1 MALASSVWMFAGSP
15 QAFLGVASAQ
25 EFLFLLIDILPAYA
39 RQLRGE
45 LAQTLV
51 ELSSFVAGPFT
62 NSGVR
67 VSRSKRRGVISLQ
80 HSFRLERILLMAR
93 GWR

>member
-25 EFLFLLIDILPAYA
+25 ESLFLLIDILPAYA

-51 ELSSFVAGPFT
+51 ELSSFVAGLLQIREFAFQEAKDVESSVCSIHLAS
-62 NSGVR
+62 SG
-67 VSRSKRRGVISLQ
+67 
-80 HSFRLERILLMAR
+80 FC
-93 GWR
+93 

>member
-1 MALASSVWMFAGSP
+1 MALASSVLMFAGSP

-25 EFLFLLIDILPAYA
+25 ESLFLLMDILPAYV
-39 RQLRGE
+39 RQLGGE
-45 LAQTLV
+45 LEQTLI

-67 VSRSKRRGVISLQ
+67 VSRSKRREGISFQ
-80 HSFRLERILLMAR
+80 H
-93 GWR
+93 

>member
-1 MALASSVWMFAGSP
+1 MALASLVWMFAGSP
-15 QAFLGVASAQ
+15 QVFLGIASAQ
-25 EFLFLLIDILPAYA
+25 ESLFLLMNILPAYA

-45 LAQTLV
+45 LAQTV
-51 ELSSFVAGPFT
+51 IELSSFVAWPFT

-67 VSRSKRRGVISLQ
+67 VSRSKRRGVVSFQ

-93 GWR
+93 GWQ

>member
-15 QAFLGVASAQ
+15 QAFLGIASAQ
-25 EFLFLLIDILPAYA
+25 ESLFLLMDILPAYA

-62 NSGVR
+62 NREFAFQEAKDVESSACSIHLGSSG
-67 VSRSKRRGVISLQ
+67 
-80 HSFRLERILLMAR
+80 FC
-93 GWR
+93 

>member
-1 MALASSVWMFAGSP
+1 MALASSVSMFVWKT

-25 EFLFLLIDILPAYA
+25 ESLFLLMHILPAYA
-39 RQLRGE
+39 RRLRGE
-45 LAQTLV
+45 LEQTLI

-67 VSRSKRRGVISLQ
+67 VSRSKRRGVISFQ
-80 HSFRLERILLMAR
+80 QSFRLERILLVAR
-93 GWR
+93 GWQ